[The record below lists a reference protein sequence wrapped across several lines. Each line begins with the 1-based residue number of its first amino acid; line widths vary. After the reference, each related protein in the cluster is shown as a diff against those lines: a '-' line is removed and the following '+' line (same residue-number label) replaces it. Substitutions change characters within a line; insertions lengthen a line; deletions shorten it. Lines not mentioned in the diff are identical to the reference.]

1 MSILIKGVDMPKQ
14 TEVQTDKGTLK
25 LWTIRNWKV
34 GQDVQFGAAKIPCDL
49 SFNHDGTIHLSVLGR
64 NYSLTEVSTPHG
76 DLIDKDLLLKEYEPD
91 PEEEQ
96 RMKEESL
103 ENYILMTKI
112 VDIVTKNINEM
123 PVIIEAEKQ

>member
-1 MSILIKGVDMPKQ
+1 MSILINEMDMPKQ

-64 NYSLTEVSTPHG
+64 KYSLTDVPAPHG
-76 DLIDKDLLLKEYEPD
+76 DLIDRDD
-91 PEEEQ
+91 VIEELTGFSLVTQMNMNGLILRVEQ
-96 RMKEESL
+96 AD
-103 ENYILMTKI
+103 T
-112 VDIVTKNINEM
+112 
-123 PVIIEAEKQ
+123 IIEAEE

>member
-1 MSILIKGVDMPKQ
+1 MSDLIIKGMEMPKQ

-64 NYSLTEVSTPHG
+64 KYSLTDVPTPHG
-76 DLIDKDLLLKEYEPD
+76 DLIDRDRVLYELCGSNMPKIYRD
-91 PEEEQ
+91 FCRRVLTDEKLSPTIIKAEE
-96 RMKEESL
+96 
-103 ENYILMTKI
+103 
-112 VDIVTKNINEM
+112 
-123 PVIIEAEKQ
+123 

>member
-1 MSILIKGVDMPKQ
+1 MSVLIKGMDMPKQ

-64 NYSLTEVSTPHG
+64 KYSLTDVPTPHG
-76 DLIDKDLLLKEYEPD
+76 DLIDRDHLLDILDKIILKPD
-91 PEEEQ
+91 SYVQRCMAMATKELLIRHTTVIKAEE
-96 RMKEESL
+96 
-103 ENYILMTKI
+103 
-112 VDIVTKNINEM
+112 
-123 PVIIEAEKQ
+123 

>member
-1 MSILIKGVDMPKQ
+1 MSIQIKGMDMPKQ

-64 NYSLTEVSTPHG
+64 KYSLTDVPSPHG
-76 DLIDKDLLLKEYEPD
+76 RLIDADKLSISILKAMNNGDDSVIGLIDKTP
-91 PEEEQ
+91 
-96 RMKEESL
+96 
-103 ENYILMTKI
+103 T
-112 VDIVTKNINEM
+112 
-123 PVIIEAEKQ
+123 IIEAEE

>member
-1 MSILIKGVDMPKQ
+1 MSLLIKGMDMPKQ

-64 NYSLTEVSTPHG
+64 KYSLTEVSTPHG
-76 DLIDKDLLLKEYEPD
+76 RLIDADDIDNITVVCTNRGTLKRIDAP
-91 PEEEQ
+91 
-96 RMKEESL
+96 
-103 ENYILMTKI
+103 T
-112 VDIVTKNINEM
+112 
-123 PVIIEAEKQ
+123 IIEAEE

>member
-1 MSILIKGVDMPKQ
+1 MSLLIKGMDMPKQ

-64 NYSLTEVSTPHG
+64 KYSLTEVSTPHG
-76 DLIDKDLLLKEYEPD
+76 RLIDADRLYETI
-91 PEEEQ
+91 EQ
-96 RMKEESL
+96 MEGFGTIDN
-103 ENYILMTKI
+103 ENDVVLSAVEVLTAIDEAPT
-112 VDIVTKNINEM
+112 
-123 PVIIEAEKQ
+123 IIKAEG

>member
-1 MSILIKGVDMPKQ
+1 MSLLIKGMDMPKQ

-64 NYSLTEVSTPHG
+64 KYSLTDVPAPHG
-76 DLIDKDLLLKEYEPD
+76 RLIDADAL
-91 PEEEQ
+91 
-96 RMKEESL
+96 SL
-103 ENYILMTKI
+103 WDIDVANYPSNYIKRAPT
-112 VDIVTKNINEM
+112 
-123 PVIIEAEKQ
+123 IIEAEE

>member
-1 MSILIKGVDMPKQ
+1 MSLMIKGMDMPKQ

-64 NYSLTEVSTPHG
+64 KYSLTEVPTPHG
-76 DLIDKDLLLKEYEPD
+76 RLIDEHKALRALIKAFPKRGMDFYIKL
-91 PEEEQ
+91 EET
-96 RMKEESL
+96 L
-103 ENYILMTKI
+103 AGVPT
-112 VDIVTKNINEM
+112 
-123 PVIIEAEKQ
+123 IIEAEDENV